1 MELLV
6 LALDQWL
13 VNGFVVKLLSELTE
27 VVSQPKK
34 LQPEIRFQ

>member
-1 MELLV
+1 MGLLV

-13 VNGFVVKLLSELTE
+13 VNGFVVKLLSGLTE